1 MTGNYSYIYDASTNA
16 FYALALMSEYKKSGI
31 WPDNGVR
38 VTNEQH
44 RRLMAGQSE
53 GNVISADAEGN
64 PVLTPALIDYVAIAA
79 DECDNRM
86 AEATKRIN
94 WLEAAQED
102 GDITS
107 EEETELTA
115 LRTYRSELRRLDLSH
130 ITDTESYHEISWP
143 TKPE

>member
-64 PVLTPALIDYVAIAA
+64 PVLTPALVNYVAIAA
-79 DECDNRM
+79 DERDKLM
-86 AEATKRIN
+86 ASATARIN
-94 WLEAAQED
+94 QLVEAQD
-102 GDITS
+102 DDDITADELS
-107 EEETELTA
+107 ELTA
-115 LRTYRSELRRLDLSH
+115 LREYRTNLRRLELSTAPD
-130 ITDTESYHEISWP
+130 IDWP
-143 TKPE
+143 EYLNK

>member
-31 WPDNGVR
+31 WPDNGVK

-79 DECDNRM
+79 DERDKLM
-86 AEATKRIN
+86 ASATARIN
-94 WLEAAQED
+94 QLVEAQD
-102 GDITS
+102 DDDITAAELS
-107 EEETELTA
+107 ELIA
-115 LRTYRSELRRLDLSH
+115 LREYRTKLRRLDLRYAP
-130 ITDTESYHEISWP
+130 DVEWP
-143 TKPE
+143 PLPE

>member
-38 VTNEQH
+38 VTSEQH

-79 DECDNRM
+79 DERDKLM
-86 AEATKRIN
+86 ASATARIN
-94 WLEAAQED
+94 QLVEAQD
-102 GDITS
+102 DDDITAAELS
-107 EEETELTA
+107 ELIA
-115 LRTYRSELRRLDLSH
+115 LREYRTKLRRLDLRYAPNV
-130 ITDTESYHEISWP
+130 EWP
-143 TKPE
+143 PLPE

>member
-38 VTNEQH
+38 VTSEQH

-53 GNVISADAEGN
+53 GDVISADAEGN

-79 DECDNRM
+79 DERDKLM
-86 AEATKRIN
+86 ASATARIN
-94 WLEAAQED
+94 QLVEAQD
-102 GDITS
+102 DDDITAAELS
-107 EEETELTA
+107 ELIA
-115 LRTYRSELRRLDLSH
+115 LREYRTKLRRLDLRYAPNV
-130 ITDTESYHEISWP
+130 EWP
-143 TKPE
+143 PLPE

>member
-79 DECDNRM
+79 DERDKLM
-86 AEATKRIN
+86 ALATARIN
-94 WLEAAQED
+94 QLVEAQDD
-102 GDITS
+102 GDITADELS
-107 EEETELTA
+107 ELTA
-115 LRTYRSELRRLDLSH
+115 LRAYRTKLRRLDLRYAP
-130 ITDTESYHEISWP
+130 DVEWP
-143 TKPE
+143 PLPE

>member
-79 DECDNRM
+79 DERDKLM
-86 AEATKRIN
+86 ASATARIN
-94 WLEAAQED
+94 LLLEAQDD
-102 GDITS
+102 GDITADELS
-107 EEETELTA
+107 ELTA
-115 LRTYRSELRRLDLSH
+115 LREYRTKLRRLDLRYAP
-130 ITDTESYHEISWP
+130 DVEWP
-143 TKPE
+143 PLPE

>member
-64 PVLTPALIDYVAIAA
+64 PVLTPALVNYVAIAA
-79 DECDNRM
+79 DERDKLM
-86 AEATKRIN
+86 ASATARIN
-94 WLEAAQED
+94 QLVEAQD
-102 GDITS
+102 DDDITADELS
-107 EEETELTA
+107 ELTA
-115 LRTYRSELRRLDLSH
+115 LREYRTNLRRLELSTAPD
-130 ITDTESYHEISWP
+130 IDWP
-143 TKPE
+143 EYINK

>member
-79 DECDNRM
+79 DERDKLM
-86 AEATKRIN
+86 ASATARIN
-94 WLEAAQED
+94 QLVEAQD
-102 GDITS
+102 DDDITAAELS
-107 EEETELTA
+107 ELIA
-115 LRTYRSELRRLDLSH
+115 LREYRTKLRRLDLRYAP
-130 ITDTESYHEISWP
+130 DVEWP
-143 TKPE
+143 PLPE

>member
-1 MTGNYSYIYDASTNA
+1 MTGNYSYIYDASTNS

-79 DECDNRM
+79 DERDKLM
-86 AEATKRIN
+86 ASATARIN
-94 WLEAAQED
+94 QLVEAQDD
-102 GDITS
+102 GDITADELS
-107 EEETELTA
+107 ELTA
-115 LRTYRSELRRLDLSH
+115 LREYRTKLRRLDLRYAP
-130 ITDTESYHEISWP
+130 DVEWP
-143 TKPE
+143 PLPE

>member
-79 DECDNRM
+79 DERDKLM
-86 AEATKRIN
+86 ASATARIN
-94 WLEAAQED
+94 QLVEAQD
-102 GDITS
+102 DDDITAAELS
-107 EEETELTA
+107 ELIA
-115 LRTYRSELRRLDLSH
+115 LREYRTKLRRLDLRYAH
-130 ITDTESYHEISWP
+130 DVEWP
-143 TKPE
+143 PLPE

>member
-53 GNVISADAEGN
+53 GNVISADEEGN

-79 DECDNRM
+79 DERDKLM
-86 AEATKRIN
+86 ASATARIN
-94 WLEAAQED
+94 LLVEAQD
-102 GDITS
+102 DDDITAAELS
-107 EEETELTA
+107 ELTA
-115 LRTYRSELRRLDLSH
+115 LREYRTKLRRLDLRYAP
-130 ITDTESYHEISWP
+130 DVEWP
-143 TKPE
+143 SLPE

>member
-79 DECDNRM
+79 DERDKLM
-86 AEATKRIN
+86 ASATARIN
-94 WLEAAQED
+94 LLLEAQDD
-102 GDITS
+102 GDIAADELS
-107 EEETELTA
+107 ELTA
-115 LRTYRSELRRLDLSH
+115 LREYRTKLRRLDLRYAP
-130 ITDTESYHEISWP
+130 DVEWP
-143 TKPE
+143 PLPE

>member
-38 VTNEQH
+38 VTSEQH

-79 DECDNRM
+79 DERDKLM
-86 AEATKRIN
+86 ASATARIN
-94 WLEAAQED
+94 QLVEAQD
-102 GDITS
+102 DDDITAAELS
-107 EEETELTA
+107 ELTA
-115 LRTYRSELRRLDLSH
+115 LREYRTKLRRLDLRYAP
-130 ITDTESYHEISWP
+130 DVEWP
-143 TKPE
+143 PLPE

>member
-1 MTGNYSYIYDASTNA
+1 MTGNYSYIYDASTNS
-16 FYALALMSEYKKSGI
+16 FYALALMSEYKKSGS

-79 DECDNRM
+79 DERDKLM
-86 AEATKRIN
+86 ASATARIN
-94 WLEAAQED
+94 QLVEAQDD
-102 GDITS
+102 GDITADELS
-107 EEETELTA
+107 ELTA
-115 LRTYRSELRRLDLSH
+115 LREYRTKLRRLDLRYAP
-130 ITDTESYHEISWP
+130 DVEWP
-143 TKPE
+143 PLPE

>member
-1 MTGNYSYIYDASTNA
+1 MTGNYSYIYDAYTNA

-79 DECDNRM
+79 DERDKLM
-86 AEATKRIN
+86 ASATARIN
-94 WLEAAQED
+94 LLVEAQD
-102 GDITS
+102 DDDITAAELS
-107 EEETELTA
+107 ELTA
-115 LRTYRSELRRLDLSH
+115 LREYRTKLRRLDLRYAP
-130 ITDTESYHEISWP
+130 DVEWP
-143 TKPE
+143 PLPE

>member
-79 DECDNRM
+79 DERDKLM
-86 AEATKRIN
+86 ASATARIN
-94 WLEAAQED
+94 QLVEAQD
-102 GDITS
+102 DDDITAAELS
-107 EEETELTA
+107 ELTA
-115 LRTYRSELRRLDLSH
+115 LREYRTKLRRLDLRYAP
-130 ITDTESYHEISWP
+130 DVEWP
-143 TKPE
+143 PLPE

>member
-38 VTNEQH
+38 VTSEQH

-79 DECDNRM
+79 DERDKLM
-86 AEATKRIN
+86 ASATARIN
-94 WLEAAQED
+94 QLVEAQD
-102 GDITS
+102 DDDITA
-107 EEETELTA
+107 TELSELIA
-115 LRTYRSELRRLDLSH
+115 LREYRTKLRRLDLRYAP
-130 ITDTESYHEISWP
+130 DVEWP
-143 TKPE
+143 PLPE

>member
-31 WPDNGVR
+31 WPDNGVK
-38 VTNEQH
+38 VTNEHH

-79 DECDNRM
+79 DERDKLM
-86 AEATKRIN
+86 ASATARIN
-94 WLEAAQED
+94 QLVEAQD
-102 GDITS
+102 DDDITAAELS
-107 EEETELTA
+107 ELIA
-115 LRTYRSELRRLDLSH
+115 LREYRTKLRRLDLRYAP
-130 ITDTESYHEISWP
+130 DVEWP
-143 TKPE
+143 PLPE

>member
-38 VTNEQH
+38 VTSEQH

-79 DECDNRM
+79 DERDKLM
-86 AEATKRIN
+86 ASATARIN
-94 WLEAAQED
+94 QLVEAQD
-102 GDITS
+102 DDDITAAELS
-107 EEETELTA
+107 ELIA
-115 LRTYRSELRRLDLSH
+115 LREYRTKLRRLDLRYAP
-130 ITDTESYHEISWP
+130 DVEWP
-143 TKPE
+143 PLPE

>member
-38 VTNEQH
+38 VTSEQH

-79 DECDNRM
+79 DERDKLM
-86 AEATKRIN
+86 ASATARIN
-94 WLEAAQED
+94 QLVEAQD
-102 GDITS
+102 DDDITADELS
-107 EEETELTA
+107 ELTA
-115 LRTYRSELRRLDLSH
+115 LREYRTKLRRLDLRYAP
-130 ITDTESYHEISWP
+130 DVEWP
-143 TKPE
+143 PLPE